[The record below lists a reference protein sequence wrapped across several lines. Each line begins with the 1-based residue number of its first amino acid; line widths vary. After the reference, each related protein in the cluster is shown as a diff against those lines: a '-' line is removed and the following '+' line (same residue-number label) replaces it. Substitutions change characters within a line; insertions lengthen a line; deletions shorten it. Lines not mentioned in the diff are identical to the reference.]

1 MKKNKK
7 KQWQLLSEHF
17 GQLKNMHLRNLFME
31 NPERADQMT
40 LRAAGLFLD
49 YSKNRIVDQTMR
61 LLLDLARE
69 VELETEIEHMFA
81 GKRINRTENR
91 PVLHVALRNPLG
103 TSHVVDGVDLMLDVN
118 EELRKMERL
127 SQKISSHQW
136 LGYTGKPIKNIV
148 NIGIGG
154 SDLGPAMVYEALQ
167 AYSNRD
173 LNFRFISNIDA
184 THLTEQLMNLEA
196 EETLFLI
203 ASKTFTTQETMTNA
217 VSAKEWLLERLEN
230 ESAIAHHFI
239 AISTNEEKVAEF
251 GIRSENR
258 LTFWEWVGGRYSLT
272 SAIGLSL
279 MIALGV
285 ENFHLLRKGFHAMD
299 QHFRET
305 PLAEN
310 MPVILGLLGV
320 WYNNFFDTQTHAVLP
335 YDQYLSRFPA
345 YLQQS
350 DMESNGKCM
359 DRDGNPVSYQTGPIV
374 WGEPGTNGQHAFF
387 QLIHQGTKL
396 VPCDFIGFAKPIHPM
411 GDHHDLLMAN
421 FVAQQEALAFGQ
433 EPHQLRAENIPES
446 LIPFRT
452 FEGNRP
458 SNCIMAEK
466 LTPESLGSLISL
478 YEHKI
483 FVQGII
489 WNIFSF
495 DQWGVELGKQLAK
508 KILPV
513 LKGTQSLTDAHD
525 ASTRNLLNYLLK
537 HR

>member
-1 MKKNKK
+1 
-7 KQWQLLSEHF
+7 
-17 GQLKNMHLRNLFME
+17 
-31 NPERADQMT
+31 MT
-40 LRAAGLFLD
+40 LNAAGLFLD
-49 YSKNRIVDQTMR
+49 YSKNRIIDKTVL

-81 GKRINRTENR
+81 GKRINQTEDR
-91 PVLHVALRNPLG
+91 PVLHVALRNPIG
-103 TSHVVDGVDLMLDVN
+103 TSHIVDGVDLMPDVN
-118 EELRKMERL
+118 EELQKMEHL
-127 SQKISSHQW
+127 SQKISMGQW
-136 LGYTGKPIKNIV
+136 MGYTGKPVKNIV

-154 SDLGPAMVYEALQ
+154 SDLGPMMVYEALQ
-167 AYSNRD
+167 AYTNRN

-184 THLTEQLMNLEA
+184 THLTEQVRDLEA
-196 EETLFLI
+196 DETLFLI

-217 VSAKEWLLERLEN
+217 ASAKEWLLKRLKN
-230 ESAIAHHFI
+230 EAAIEQHFV

-251 GIRSENR
+251 GIKPENR
-258 LTFWEWVGGRYSLT
+258 LTFWDWVGGRYSLT
-272 SAIGLSL
+272 SAIGFSL

-285 ENFHLLRKGFHAMD
+285 ENFHLLRKGFHSMD
-299 QHFRET
+299 QHFRKAS
-305 PLAEN
+305 LGEN
-310 MPVILGLLGV
+310 IPVILGLLGV
-320 WYNNFFDTQTHAVLP
+320 WYNNFFGAQTHAVLP

-345 YLQQS
+345 YLQQC
-350 DMESNGKCM
+350 DMESNGKCI
-359 DRDGNPVSYQTGPIV
+359 DRDGNAVSYQTGPIV

-396 VPCDFIGFAKPIHPM
+396 VPCDFIGFAKSINPI
-411 GDHHDLLMAN
+411 GDHHDILMAN
-421 FVAQQEALAFGQ
+421 FVAQQEALAFGKESQ
-433 EPHQLRAENIPES
+433 HLKAENIPAS
-446 LIPFRT
+446 LIPFQT

-466 LTPESLGSLISL
+466 LSPETLGSLISL

-508 KILPV
+508 KVLPV
-513 LKGTQSLTDAHD
+513 LNGTQSLPDAHD